1 MKKWPNFFIVGAPKA
16 GTSTLYQIL
25 KNIPQV
31 YMSKIKEPGYF
42 NIGIDLK
49 NLFVPMISD
58 EKKYL
63 KLFTDV
69 KNEIAI
75 GDSTTTYLMDPDT
88 PKKIRQVIPNAR
100 IIIMLRNP
108 IERAF
113 SHYLHHKRTGLI
125 VLPFNDVINMY
136 KNSLIK
142 KNDLAHGIIFEGGF
156 YYEQVKRYLDIFPS
170 ENIKI
175 FIYEEF
181 YKDIQKSLQNLLS
194 FLKIKNNSFDLVKEA
209 NVYAEPKDKLSKSI
223 LHSTTLKE
231 IARKVVGTEFSQKI
245 TAKFFLKKST
255 KPKMLDEDRKLLK
268 DMYLSDIKKLQELLG
283 RILPWS

>member
-1 MKKWPNFFIVGAPKA
+1 MKKWPNFFVVGAPKA

-25 KNIPQV
+25 KNVPQV
-31 YMSKIKEPGYF
+31 YMSKVKEPGYF

-49 NLFVPMISD
+49 SLFVPMIND
-58 EKKYL
+58 EKNYL
-63 KLFTDV
+63 KLFNNAKD
-69 KNEIAI
+69 EIAI
-75 GDSTTTYLMDPDT
+75 GELTTTYLMDPEA

-125 VLPFNDVINMY
+125 VSPFNDVINMY

-142 KNDLAHGIIFEGGF
+142 KNDLAHGIICEGGF

-170 ENIKI
+170 ENVKI

-181 YKDIQKSLQNLLS
+181 FKDIQKSLHNLLS
-194 FLKIKNNSFDLVKEA
+194 FLKIKNYSFDLVNEV

-223 LHSTTLKE
+223 LQSKKLKE
-231 IARKVVGTEFSQKI
+231 IARNVVGTEFSQKI
-245 TAKFFLKKST
+245 ASKFFLKTST
-255 KPKMLDEDRKLLK
+255 KPKILDKDRKLLK
-268 DMYLSDIKKLQELLG
+268 DIYLSDIKKLQELLG
-283 RILPWS
+283 RTLPWS